1 MKYIKGMM
9 YMKKELAIKQIY
21 NDFTSKTFL
30 TDNEKD
36 ILIRYIKNDSIVK
49 IADNTMQST
58 STISRII
65 ADIKEKYIAYKKL
78 EIAKLNIL
86 KQNK

>member
-1 MKYIKGMM
+1 
-9 YMKKELAIKQIY
+9 MKKELAIRQIY
-21 NDFTSKTFL
+21 DDFVNKILL

-36 ILIRYIKNDSIVK
+36 ILIRYIKNDSIIK
-49 IADNTMQST
+49 IANDTAQST

-86 KQNK
+86 KQNKW

>member
-1 MKYIKGMM
+1 
-9 YMKKELAIKQIY
+9 MKKELAIRQIY
-21 NDFTSKTFL
+21 DDFVNKILL

-36 ILIRYIKNDSIVK
+36 ILIRYIKNDSIIK
-49 IADNTMQST
+49 IANDTAQST